1 MFKTKGYFY
10 LELKKVSERA
20 VGCVPHSN
28 WKTKQLNWCQ
38 IFKTAYMGR
47 LKKTKQK
54 TLKHPN
60 IPLNSI
66 PSLISLPHYLY

>member
-28 WKTKQLNWCQ
+28 WKTKQLNWCR

-47 LKKTKQK
+47 LKKTNK
-54 TLKHPN
+54 KH
-60 IPLNSI
+60 
-66 PSLISLPHYLY
+66 